1 VYREIE
7 RRLRQIPGVR
17 GASLALYSP
26 MSGMNWQSGVTLE
39 ERPERMVSPS
49 WDRVSPAFF
58 ETIGARLLRG
68 RVFDA
73 RDTPDS
79 THVAVVTQAFA
90 DSYFPNENPLGK
102 RFGLGAVENRA
113 NYQIVGVV
121 NNIVFR
127 NPRQPAAPPMF
138 FLPLLQM
145 WNAEWDNSGLA
156 RSNFIQCIVL
166 RVAKRPT
173 GLAAQIQHA
182 LAEVD
187 SNLTTIRV
195 NTMREQFGGLLRH
208 ERLIAWL
215 AELFGLLA
223 LLLASVGLYGST
235 SYAVAQRTSEIGIRT
250 ALGATRLKVIRL
262 ILTGAL
268 AQVGVGLALGIPAA
282 MGAGRV
288 LADQLYG
295 VKASDPLIL
304 GGGAILLAACA
315 AVAAFLPGLRASGID
330 PASALRVDG

>member
-1 VYREIE
+1 VLGFSFLLSLLKEIVFGVAPAWLMVQTLRNLQDQQFGFEMEGNVVVDVNAGFGGYAPEKLAAVYREIE

-17 GASLALYSP
+17 DASLALYSP

-58 ETIGARLLRG
+58 STIGARLLRG
-68 RVFDA
+68 RVFDD

-102 RFGLGAVENRA
+102 RFGFGAMENRA

-145 WNAEWDNSGLA
+145 WNAEWDN
-156 RSNFIQCIVL
+156 
-166 RVAKRPT
+166 T
-173 GLAAQIQHA
+173 
-182 LAEVD
+182 
-187 SNLTTIRV
+187 
-195 NTMREQFGGLLRH
+195 FGPRC
-208 ERLIAWL
+208 
-215 AELFGLLA
+215 
-223 LLLASVGLYGST
+223 
-235 SYAVAQRTSEIGIRT
+235 
-250 ALGATRLKVIRL
+250 
-262 ILTGAL
+262 
-268 AQVGVGLALGIPAA
+268 
-282 MGAGRV
+282 GR
-288 LADQLYG
+288 
-295 VKASDPLIL
+295 
-304 GGGAILLAACA
+304 
-315 AVAAFLPGLRASGID
+315 
-330 PASALRVDG
+330 SALRREGVRPARAGRWRNSTRGMR